1 MEIKEIIESGFFRN
15 LLSNY
20 VDYYSSYHYNDQDRL
35 IYALC
40 SSLEE
45 KHIATLHE
53 IKRIKKKI
61 RKLGHEEM
69 SSDFLQRY
77 KNKNSTYEQENNPT
91 YWENHFYEHFIFEIS
106 EVKSLTPYT
115 DAQSLFDKMPEHP
128 LPEDANDEILWALEL
143 FSSEHRN
150 IPYIIECEEEI
161 MDQIETDL
169 DNFKENDDWEI
180 DLDFYKRYVEQSD
193 TLKLLFNLCELLVQ
207 LFRLRMF
214 EEFLEYE
221 QQEQIKSRDIKT
233 NGSTEIN
240 LESLNRNKSTVDFLN
255 GSDSEK
261 SSLLEFLIKTYSG
274 KKGKSIAIMILALEE
289 NGLIAYTGKSE
300 LYSAI
305 RVDFGNIGSDA
316 GINKYLTEVIC
327 LDKEYRKKILLHVE
341 KIKKHIENLPK

>member
-1 MEIKEIIESGFFRN
+1 MDIKEIIESGFFRN
-15 LLSNY
+15 LMSSY
-20 VDYYSSYHYNDQDRL
+20 VYYYSSYHYNDQDRL

-45 KHIATLHE
+45 KQIATLHE

-69 SSDFLQRY
+69 SSDFLHRY
-77 KNKNSTYEQENNPT
+77 KNKSSTYEQENNPI
-91 YWENHFYEHFIFEIS
+91 YWEDHFYEHFLYENS

-115 DAQSLFDKMPEHP
+115 DAQSILDKMPEHP
-128 LPEDANDEILWALEL
+128 LPEDVNDEILMALEL
-143 FSSEHRN
+143 LNSEHRN
-150 IPYIIECEEEI
+150 IPYLIECEEEI
-161 MDQIETDL
+161 IDQIETDL

-180 DLDFYKRYVEQSD
+180 DLDFYKGYIEQSD

-221 QQEQIKSRDIKT
+221 QEEINTSLVEKT
-233 NGSTEIN
+233 NSTTKNSVEPLKI
-240 LESLNRNKSTVDFLN
+240 SKSTIDFLI
-255 GSDSEK
+255 GSDSLK

-274 KKGKSIAIMILALEE
+274 QKGKNIAIMILALEE
-289 NGLIAYTGKSE
+289 NKLIAYAGKSE

-305 RVDFGNIGSDA
+305 RIDFGNIGSDA
-316 GINKYLTEVIC
+316 GINKFLTIN
-327 LDKEYRKKILLHVE
+327 LRMDKDHLKIVSLHSE
-341 KIKKHIENLPK
+341 KIKNHIENSPK

>member
-61 RKLGHEEM
+61 RKLGYEEM

-77 KNKNSTYEQENNPT
+77 QNKNSTYEQENNST
-91 YWENHFYEHFIFEIS
+91 YWADHFYEHFIYEIS

-128 LPEDANDEILWALEL
+128 SPEDVNDEILWALEL
-143 FSSEHRN
+143 FNSEHRS
-150 IPYIIECEEEI
+150 IPSLIECEEEI
-161 MDQIETDL
+161 IDQIETDL

-180 DLDFYKRYVEQSD
+180 DLDFYKGYIEQSD

-214 EEFLEYE
+214 EEFLDYG
-221 QQEQIKSRDIKT
+221 QQELMTSRDIKT
-233 NGSTEIN
+233 DSSTIIN
-240 LESLNRNKSTVDFLN
+240 SKLLNVNKSTIDFLI
-255 GSDSEK
+255 GSDSLK

-274 KKGKSIAIMILALEE
+274 KKGKNIAIMILALEE
-289 NGLIAYTGKSE
+289 NKLIAYTEKSE

-305 RVDFGNIGSDA
+305 KVDFGNIGSDA
-316 GINKYLTEVIC
+316 GINKFLTIN
-327 LDKEYRKKILLHVE
+327 LRRDKDHLKIVSLHTE
-341 KIKKHIENLPK
+341 KIKKHIENSPK